1 MKLAVTDACIFID
14 LIELRLTSEF
24 FKLPIEIHT
33 SLDVYNEL
41 YSEQKEILKAYDS
54 VGKLTIHNLTPSDKT
69 EIQKLQF
76 PKSLSDTDKT
86 VVYLSE
92 KLEATVISSDK
103 AVRNHAKSKVIEYH
117 GMLWIFD
124 QIVDKQI
131 VDTSIAINKIEEL
144 FLKNI
149 IYYNNSELQLEKDKR
164 INIWLSKKQH
174 RKS

>member
-1 MKLAVTDACIFID
+1 MKLAITDACIFID

-41 YSEQKEILKAYDS
+41 YPEQKEILKAYNS
-54 VGKLTIHNLTPSDKT
+54 VGKLTIHNLTSLDKYK
-69 EIQKLQF
+69 IQGIQF
-76 PKSLSDTDKT
+76 PKSLSNTDRT
-86 VVYLSE
+86 VIYLAE

-103 AVRNHAKSKVIEYH
+103 AVRNFAKSKVIEYH

-124 QIVDKQI
+124 QV
-131 VDTSIAINKIEEL
+131 VEMRLLDTSIAIKKIEEL

-149 IYYNNSELQLEKDKR
+149 IYFNNSELQVEKER
-164 INIWLSKKQH
+164 RVNIWLSKNQ
-174 RKS
+174 

>member
-24 FKLPIEIHT
+24 FKLPMEIHT
-33 SLDVYNEL
+33 TLDVYNKL

-54 VGKLTIHNLTPSDKT
+54 VGKLTIHNLTSIDKA
-69 EIQKLQF
+69 EIQEIQF
-76 PKSLSDTDKT
+76 AKSLSDTDKT
-86 VVYLSE
+86 VIYLAE

-103 AVRNHAKSKVIEYH
+103 AVRNFAKSKVIEYH

-124 QIVDKQI
+124 QVVEMQLL
-131 VDTSIAINKIEEL
+131 DTSIAIKKIEEL

-149 IYYNNSELQLEKDKR
+149 IYSNNSELQVEKDKR
-164 INIWLSKKQH
+164 VNIWLSKK
-174 RKS
+174 